1 MILSWRTLHE
11 LYNSII
17 GKSLI
22 IVSLAT
28 PVALMYNVS
37 SFIPSQFPI
46 VLLGALLALIGY
58 LFTKIYT
65 PELIKDFTNGH
76 HYTSALLEI
85 ADKVD
90 WVSEFKILENEKN
103 SLTSDMDG
111 YAVKPYEFT
120 TIESAKTILGEARAM
135 RSLALIKFNLI
146 NVSEKNKRLFLTLTF
161 YASILLIFSSTIIHV
176 KTILI
181 G

>member
-1 MILSWRTLHE
+1 M
-11 LYNSII
+11 

-28 PVALMYNVS
+28 PIALMYNVS

-46 VLLGALLALIGY
+46 VLLGALLALVGY
-58 LFTKIYT
+58 IYVEIQT
-65 PELIKDFTNGH
+65 PEIIKDFKSGH

-90 WVSEFKILENEKN
+90 WISEFKILEMEKK
-103 SLTSDMDG
+103 SLPTKMDG
-111 YAVKPYEFT
+111 YSVEPYEFT
-120 TIESAKTILGEARAM
+120 TIESAKKVLGEARAM
-135 RSLALIKFNLI
+135 RSLALMKFNVI
-146 NVSEKNKRLFLTLTF
+146 NGNKNNERIFLTINF
-161 YASILLIFSSTIIHV
+161 YVSILLIFSSTIIHV